1 MDIQNTKTTRASPTT
16 KRMTIQLTK
25 ELAEGLEWLA
35 EDLGISQVEALR
47 RAIGTEIYLRQELKD
62 GGRLF
67 IKKESE
73 IKEVVLLR

>member
-1 MDIQNTKTTRASPTT
+1 
-16 KRMTIQLTK
+16 MTIQLTN

-47 RAIGTEIYLRQELKD
+47 RAIGTELYLRKELKD
-62 GGRLF
+62 GGRLL

>member
-1 MDIQNTKTTRASPTT
+1 MSISENKTTRASPT

-47 RAIGTEIYLRQELKD
+47 RAIGTELYLRKELKD
-62 GGRLF
+62 GGRLL
-67 IKKESE
+67 IKKESD